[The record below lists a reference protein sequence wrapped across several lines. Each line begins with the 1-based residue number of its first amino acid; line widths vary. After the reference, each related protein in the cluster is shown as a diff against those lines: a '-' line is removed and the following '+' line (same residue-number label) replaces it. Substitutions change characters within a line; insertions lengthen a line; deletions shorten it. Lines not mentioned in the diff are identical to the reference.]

1 MTEPL
6 AAFIEAEIES
16 GRHATAEEVVAAG
29 LRLLQTSAGLRLLQT
44 PAAPVEDDLFRQ
56 VAEDAPALLW
66 MGDAEGKCIYLNRA
80 LRAFWGVSPS
90 DLATFD
96 WSSTLHPDDAAGLAE
111 PFATGMRLRQGFVA
125 EARYRHADGGWHWLR
140 TEARPRFATDG
151 RFLGMIG
158 VNVDVTGQRQ
168 AEAAQRELL
177 ETLDLASVLVRDLDG
192 TIRFWAAGCTDIYGW
207 TAAEALGRSAHALLD
222 SRFPIAHAA
231 IEAQLLRGE
240 HWQGD
245 VVQRHRDGSLRTVSI
260 RKALR
265 RDAAGRPVAVAESVT
280 DVTDLREAERKARE
294 SEARQ
299 RALFDAA
306 PFAVIVIDPETHAI
320 LDVNARACMD
330 YGYSRE
336 AFLRL
341 HIGDV
346 DALGDPAAIRARGR
360 ARAAGPGAQEF
371 EARHRTSSGAIRDV
385 LVRVQGVR
393 AGGRDVTYGAHI
405 DITDRKAAE
414 SALRASEARLR
425 LALEAVGFGIWE
437 YDVWRGLGQAKGLPA
452 DMLRGASPEGAPL
465 EHWLRPIHPEDRP
478 HVEAGLAA
486 MLRGEASRFDAE
498 FRLARPGGGWRWI
511 ASRGAVVESDEE
523 GRPRTLAGVARDIT
537 DQHEA
542 AERQTL
548 LAREVDHRAKNALA
562 VVQAALRLTKAPDL
576 PSYIKAIEG
585 RVGALARTQTLLA
598 GNRWRGANLATLL
611 QGEIAPFVIGQRVSM
626 EGPEVALGPAL
637 AQALAMAFH
646 ELATNAVKHGALSV
660 ATGRVRVVWDWHATK
675 AGRLWLRWVESD
687 GPPLPAPPKR
697 RGFGSR
703 VLDATLSGQLGGA
716 VRLDWQASGLVCE
729 MEVPLPGPWPGGV
742 RPDPKI
748 AESSP
753 SG

>member
-6 AAFIEAEIES
+6 AAFIEAEVAG
-16 GRHATAEEVVAAG
+16 GRHASAEDVVATA
-29 LRLLQTSAGLRLLQT
+29 LRLLQSQ
-44 PAAPVEDDLFRQ
+44 AAPAEDNLFRQ
-56 VAEDAPALLW
+56 LAEDAPALLW
-66 MGDAEGKCIYLNRA
+66 MGDAGGHCVYLNRA
-80 LRAFWGVSPS
+80 LRDFWGVPPGG
-90 DLATFD
+90 LAGFD
-96 WSSTLHPDDAAGLAE
+96 WFSTLHPDDAAALAE
-111 PFATGMRLRQGFVA
+111 PFTTGMRLRQGFVA
-125 EARYRHADGGWHWLR
+125 EARYRHAGGGWRWLR
-140 TEARPRFATDG
+140 TEARPRFSTEG
-151 RFLGMIG
+151 HFLGMIG
-158 VNVDVTGQRQ
+158 VNVDLTEQRE
-168 AEAAQRELL
+168 AEAARRDLL
-177 ETLDLASVLVRDLDG
+177 ETLDLASVLVRDMDG

-207 TAAEALGRSAHALLD
+207 TAAEALGQSAHALLD

-245 VVQRHRDGSLRTVSI
+245 VAQRHRDGSLRTVSI

-265 RDAAGRPVAVAESVT
+265 RDAAGRPVAVTESVT
-280 DVTDLREAERKARE
+280 DVTSLREAEQKARE

-306 PFAVIVIDPETHAI
+306 PFAVIVIDPVSHAI
-320 LDVNARACMD
+320 LEVNERACTD

-346 DALGDPAAIRARGR
+346 DALGSSCPIRARGR
-360 ARAAGPGAQEF
+360 QCVAGPGAQEF
-371 EARHRTSSGAIRDV
+371 EARHRLSNGTIRDV

-393 AGGRDVTYGAHI
+393 AGGRDMTYGAHI

-414 SALRASEARLR
+414 AALRASEARLR

-437 YDVWRGLGQAKGLPA
+437 YDVQRGVGRAKGMPA
-452 DMLRGASPEGAPL
+452 DIVPEAGPGEQSL
-465 EHWLRPIHPEDRP
+465 EEWLRPMHPEDRP
-478 HVEAGLAA
+478 LVEAGMAA
-486 MLRGEASRFDAE
+486 ILRGDIARCDVEVRLSRRD
-498 FRLARPGGGWRWI
+498 GCWRWI
-511 ASRGAVVESDEE
+511 ASRGAVVETDEE

-537 DQHEA
+537 DQREA

-585 RVGALARTQTLLA
+585 RVAALARTQTLLA
-598 GNRWRGANLATLL
+598 ENRWGGADLSTLL
-611 QGEIAPFVIGQRVSM
+611 RGEIAPFVVGQRVTL
-626 EGPEVALGPAL
+626 EGPEVVLGPAL

-660 ATGRVRVVWDWHATK
+660 AAGRVRVAWDWQETK
-675 AGRLWLRWVESD
+675 PGRLRLRWMESE
-687 GPPLPAPPKR
+687 GPPLPAPPQR

-703 VLDATLSGQLGGA
+703 VLDATLSRQLGGA
-716 VRLDWQASGLVCE
+716 VRLDWQATGLVCE
-729 MEVPLPGPWPGGV
+729 MEVPLPSAAPGG
-742 RPDPKI
+742 
-748 AESSP
+748 
-753 SG
+753 